1 MTQKAH
7 RDAQA
12 GLTLVEVLVA
22 LALFSLIG
30 LAGFT
35 MLDNILRAQSGTQGR
50 LERLGQ
56 IDRAL
61 VVFSRDLQE
70 SDSGSVRHDETGI
83 TMNRTGTGLL
93 SYQVPLGV
101 LLRSLSRRD
110 FDQQMIDGVNSIRLR
125 SLDSAGMWHDSW
137 PVEQTQSLGLPPTLK
152 AVELQLG
159 LREGTVRR
167 LVDVPAGAEE

>member
-1 MTQKAH
+1 MTRQAH
-7 RDAQA
+7 RDAEA

-30 LAGFT
+30 LSGFT
-35 MLDNILRAQSGTQGR
+35 MLDNILRVQSGTQGR

-70 SDSGSVRHDETGI
+70 SDSGSVRQDENGV

-93 SYQVPLGV
+93 SYQARSNVF
-101 LLRSLSRRD
+101 LRSLSRRN

-125 SLDSAGMWHDSW
+125 SLDSVGIWHDTW
-137 PVEQTQSLGLPPTLK
+137 PIEQTQSLGLIPTLK
-152 AVELQLG
+152 AVELQLD
-159 LREGTVRR
+159 LREGTISR
-167 LVDVPAGAEE
+167 LVDVPAGAAE